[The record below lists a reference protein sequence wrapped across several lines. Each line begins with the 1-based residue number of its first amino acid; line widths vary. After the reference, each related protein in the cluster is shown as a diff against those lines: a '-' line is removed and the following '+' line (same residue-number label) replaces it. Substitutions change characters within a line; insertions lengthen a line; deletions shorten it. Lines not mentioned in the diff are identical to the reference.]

1 MNEAISNLQAAQA
14 RAIAARPRVGGFPFL
29 AETLRCAGITRNVWQ
44 LPACA
49 SLYLTDHGAVVQ
61 QGTPLVSG
69 TVDVPSFDEDALIA
83 ALRTD
88 QAGESSFP
96 EFLAATWKAGVVTYD
111 VDLLKRVVTY
121 FGCLGESYIETYP
134 AVELA
139 CPL

>member
-1 MNEAISNLQAAQA
+1 MNDAICNLQAAQT
-14 RAIAARPRVGGFPFL
+14 RAMAARPRVGGFPFL

-49 SLYLTDHGAVVQ
+49 SLYLTEHGAVVQ

-96 EFLAATWKAGVVTYD
+96 EFIAAAWKAGVVTYD
-111 VDLLKRVVTY
+111 VDLLNRVVTY
-121 FGCLGESYIETYP
+121 FGSLGESFSETYP
-134 AVELA
+134 AVELV

>member
-49 SLYLTDHGAVVQ
+49 SLYLTDHGAVIQ

-88 QAGESSFP
+88 QAGDSSFP

-121 FGCLGESYIETYP
+121 IGCLGESYIETYP

-139 CPL
+139 CQF